1 MVRVL
6 RLSRRKLT
14 VAIALL
20 TFVFSIATHSFLE
33 SIASAK
39 PSNWIARSN
48 ENANLLIKAE
58 SGSEC
63 TDQPKAIELLATLNP
78 KFQQCYR
85 QSIAN
90 VIKTLEAKTQKETDP
105 SVKLDLEILIQAAN
119 QELQS
124 EELDQKYRLPYINL
138 GRAIL
143 NSLADL
149 DNQSVLRQLNRYAGV
164 EPGSTAIAVLATQQI
179 RDRIQQTNLYF
190 PDQAQVKKDLANTN
204 VYLERI
210 KTLLERKKARNYQ
223 AAYTSLRTQL
233 SDYATVVQQTVLP
246 NSRTDFRLP
255 QALYN
260 AELAERGVEIP
271 VDQLIAQAH
280 AAFQDVQ
287 RRMDILAPQIARQKR
302 FQANGYRDV
311 IRELKQAQ
319 LPRNQVVPH
328 YEQRQKQLEAI
339 IQREKLVTLPKR
351 SLKIRLTTDRENAT
365 FPVPQ
370 YRRPESSSKMAGTF
384 IIPVLKT
391 LPKNSAPYDD
401 FTYPAVSWTLTAHEG
416 RPGHDLQ
423 FTTVQ
428 DKGISGARS
437 RFGVNAAN
445 HEGWALYAEAITLP
459 YMPIEGQFISLQ
471 FQLLR
476 SARAFLE
483 PELHLGKITTDEALR
498 VLTEDAGYSKFFA
511 QQEIQRYTTK
521 IPGQAPSY
529 FYGFERLAQLRS
541 EVEQKLGQ
549 KFNQQHFHDF
559 ILEQGFMPQRVLRKA
574 VIEQFL
580 KMEMDRK
587 LG

>member
-143 NSLADL
+143 DSLADL

-190 PDQAQVKKDLANTN
+190 PDQAQVKEDLANTN

-370 YRRPESSSKMAGTF
+370 YQRPESSSKMAGTF

-428 DKGISGARS
+428 DKGISEARS

-559 ILEQGFMPQRVLRKA
+559 ILEQGFMPQRMLRKA